1 MKFLEK
7 IFGSQKRSINQ
18 LQKIVDKVNL
28 LEEEMKTLS
37 ADDFPKKTEELKK
50 RLGVKEKTAT
60 EIDNEKL
67 AEKLDEILPEAFAL
81 TREAA
86 SRVINQRAFDTQLI
100 GAIVL
105 HQGKI
110 AEMKT
115 GEGKTLTAVFAA
127 YLNALS
133 GRGVHIVTVNDYLS
147 KRDANWMGSV
157 FHFLGLSTACLNHDI
172 AYLYQPNKIDQN
184 EVSVEEENLIPV
196 ERKAAYQAD
205 VLYGTNNEF
214 GFDYLRDNMAQNLEQ
229 MVQRPLNYAI
239 VDEVDSILIDEART
253 PLIISAPDDE
263 STQMYAQFAQL
274 VPRLKENE
282 DYNVDE
288 KLRSAMLTDKGI
300 SKMEGWLGIG
310 NIYETNKIHYVHHLE
325 QALKA
330 QVLFIRDKDYVV
342 KNGEVQI
349 VDEFTGRLMPG
360 RRYSEGL
367 HQAIEAKEG
376 VKVQRESRTL
386 ATITFQNYFRIYNK
400 IAGMTGTAMTSAE
413 ELFKV
418 YELDVVE
425 IPTNK
430 PMIRKDLPDVVYKT
444 ERGKFEAIVNE
455 IIQRHK
461 KGQPVLVGTI
471 AIEKSELLSELLKKR
486 GVKHEVLNAKNHE
499 REAQIIANAGQKG
512 AVTIATNM
520 AGRGTDIK
528 LGEGV
533 QELGGLHILGT
544 ERHEARRIDNQLR
557 GRSGRQGDPGSS
569 QFFVSLEDELIR
581 RFGGDKMSSLMERL
595 GLPEDQPIEN
605 RIISRSIESAQGKIE
620 GFNFDIRKRILEYD
634 DVMNKQRE
642 TIYKKRR
649 DLLNKENIEEEI
661 KKLLED
667 EVDGI
672 VGAHTA
678 LEDEDHWNMEELS
691 EEIQATFN
699 FEQGKVHQKLLE
711 IKQDRKLNGEFE
723 KRNAMA
729 EFLLEK
735 VQDAYEEKKALVSK
749 EIMFLAERSL
759 YLRSIDAFWMNHLE
773 EMNQLR
779 ESIGFQGYA
788 QRDPLIM
795 YKKEGFEMFQKLLGS
810 INHTVVTGVF
820 KVEKAVE
827 GNFFSDANQISY
839 EGGDEPAQFSDSE
852 EAEEKSEKIMP
863 IVNAQKNVG
872 RNDPCPCGSGKK
884 YKKCCG
890 KNK

>member
-37 ADDFPKKTEELKK
+37 AADFPKKTEELKK

-196 ERKAAYQAD
+196 ERKVAYQAD

-528 LGEGV
+528 LGKGV

-620 GFNFDIRKRILEYD
+620 GFNFDIRKRVLEYD

>member
-196 ERKAAYQAD
+196 ERKVAYQAD

-620 GFNFDIRKRILEYD
+620 GFNFDIRKRVLEYD

>member
-196 ERKAAYQAD
+196 ERKVAYQAD

-620 GFNFDIRKRILEYD
+620 GFNFDIRKRVLEYD

-699 FEQGKVHQKLLE
+699 FEQGKIHQKLLE

-852 EAEEKSEKIMP
+852 EAKEKSEKIMP

>member
-147 KRDANWMGSV
+147 KRDANRMGSV

-196 ERKAAYQAD
+196 ERKVAYQAD

-620 GFNFDIRKRILEYD
+620 GFNFDIRKRVLEYD